1 VALNVKLPWISRE
14 HHLEVVAAKNAL
26 ILSLEAQ
33 NAVLAERL
41 AEPVAVSV
49 KLPEN
54 FAMVQPAVVRR
65 RKADAPSPDAVKEA
79 PEIDWSTV
87 DPDNAATMA
96 MLAVQEFGRMVGPVE
111 LDQWARRVKL
121 QIAASK
127 MGGGRTPQIGSVG
140 KPIPPEILA
149 EIEAAERV

>member
-1 VALNVKLPWISRE
+1 
-14 HHLEVVAAKNAL
+14 
-26 ILSLEAQ
+26 
-33 NAVLAERL
+33 
-41 AEPVAVSV
+41 
-49 KLPEN
+49 
-54 FAMVQPAVVRR
+54 
-65 RKADAPSPDAVKEA
+65 
-79 PEIDWSTV
+79 
-87 DPDNAATMA
+87 MA